1 MQRVLN
7 IGLSLIF
14 LILPSLGWGQNVQ
27 KALEAY
33 QRGSVAYEKG
43 DYRTALKEWTP
54 LALGEKGNASVQYT
68 LGEMYFNGIGVLY
81 DNQVAA
87 EWHTLA
93 AEQGFSPSQLKLSK
107 LYSSGAGVIFSPVLA
122 HMWANIATSKGE
134 KDSREFMD
142 YLSQRMSENQLE
154 KAQELARE
162 CVNKKYI
169 GC

>member
-1 MQRVLN
+1 MV
-7 IGLSLIF
+7 ISLF
-14 LILPSLGWGQNVQ
+14 LILPSLGWGQDVE

-68 LGEMYFNGIGVLY
+68 LGEMYFYGIGVLY

-87 EWHTLA
+87 KWHTLA

-107 LYSSGAGVIFSPVLA
+107 LYSSGMGVIFNLVLA

-134 KDSREFMD
+134 KGSRELMD
-142 YLSQRMSENQLE
+142 YLSTGMSEKQIE

>member
-1 MQRVLN
+1 MRIFFVIL
-7 IGLSLIF
+7 LF
-14 LILPSLGWGQNVQ
+14 LILPDLGWGQDVK

-43 DYRTALKEWTP
+43 DYRTVLKEWTP
-54 LALGEKGNASVQYT
+54 FALGEKGNAYVQYT

-87 EWHTLA
+87 EWHKLA

-107 LYSSGAGVIFSPVLA
+107 LYSSGAGVIFNPVLA

-134 KDSREFMD
+134 KGSREFMD
-142 YLSQRMSENQLE
+142 YLSKRMSENQLE
-154 KAQELARE
+154 KAQDLARE

>member
-1 MQRVLN
+1 
-7 IGLSLIF
+7 
-14 LILPSLGWGQNVQ
+14 
-27 KALEAY
+27 
-33 QRGSVAYEKG
+33 
-43 DYRTALKEWTP
+43 
-54 LALGEKGNASVQYT
+54 
-68 LGEMYFNGIGVLY
+68 MYFNGIGVLY

>member
-1 MQRVLN
+1 MKVLV
-7 IGLSLIF
+7 ITLF
-14 LILPSLGWGQNVQ
+14 LILPSLSWGQDVQ

-33 QRGSVAYEKG
+33 QRGSVAYEKS

-81 DNQVAA
+81 DNQEAA
-87 EWHTLA
+87 KWHKLA

-107 LYSSGAGVIFSPVLA
+107 LYFSGAGVIFNPVLA
-122 HMWANIATSKGE
+122 HMWSNIANSKGE
-134 KDSREFMD
+134 KGSQEFMD
-142 YLSQRMSENQLE
+142 YLSNSMSENQLE
-154 KAQELARE
+154 KAQELARQ